1 MSGVFRYRTVRAK
14 MRRGWPIARRSVQIW
29 RGVLMRRL
37 ALLFA
42 AMTVVVFMAVPALAG
57 SGSTSSSHSTAGEE
71 SQAAAAAA
79 AWFTSQRLAPN
90 GAIDPNAYA
99 AAAAQAA
106 SLPRVGGAWTGRT
119 NLAGPAGNDFPDPPQ
134 SIAPPHHST
143 TPRPRHPPAPA

>member
-106 SLPRVGGAWTGRT
+106 SLPSLGAPCTHRT
-119 NLAGPAGNDFPDPPQ
+119 NL
-134 SIAPPHHST
+134 
-143 TPRPRHPPAPA
+143 PAPAPTHSSPPPP